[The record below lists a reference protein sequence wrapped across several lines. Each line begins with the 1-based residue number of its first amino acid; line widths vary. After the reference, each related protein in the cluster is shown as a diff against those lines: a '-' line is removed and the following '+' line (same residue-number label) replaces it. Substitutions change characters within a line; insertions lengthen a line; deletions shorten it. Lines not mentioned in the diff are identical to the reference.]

1 VRVVKAADEREREKL
16 KVNSSKNKPESY
28 HFLRTS
34 PEQGIKAICNEI
46 KKAKFMNDGEVQYQS
61 VDYLWR
67 FSTVVF
73 HPPRMT

>member
-1 VRVVKAADEREREKL
+1 VRVVKAADERERETE
-16 KVNSSKNKPESY
+16 SQQQQNKPESH